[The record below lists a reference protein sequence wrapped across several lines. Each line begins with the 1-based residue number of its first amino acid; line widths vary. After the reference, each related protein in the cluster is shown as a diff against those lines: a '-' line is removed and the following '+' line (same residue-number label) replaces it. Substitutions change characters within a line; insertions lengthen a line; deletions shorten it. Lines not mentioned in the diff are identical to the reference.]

1 MKNYSKS
8 RTNTWG
14 RFLSALFSIFKVSQG
29 IHVQKLNFLTFFC
42 MNIIYC
48 SQVCAEYTTSGIDR
62 FVEQKIKSLYIIM
75 YFFSFVI
82 SQKTDST
89 IWIILLLW
97 KDHSSKRSAISEPYF
112 FFFELVT
119 VAAIL
124 ALLRKQ
130 MPCLI
135 TSQGTTHHFKFNVIN
150 TSIGRVNFPLFECMH
165 WKISDM
171 SHHLVSTPLNQNGCI
186 SIGKKKAS
194 AICSGKKSKYWHKSI

>member
-48 SQVCAEYTTSGIDR
+48 SQVCAEYTTSGTDR

-75 YFFSFVI
+75 YFFSAVNQPKDRFYYMNHITFVKGSLI
-82 SQKTDST
+82 KTKCY
-89 IWIILLLW
+89 LW
-97 KDHSSKRSAISEPYF
+97 ALFF

-135 TSQGTTHHFKFNVIN
+135 TSQGITHHFKFNVIN
-150 TSIGRVNFPLFECMH
+150 TSI
-165 WKISDM
+165 
-171 SHHLVSTPLNQNGCI
+171 T
-186 SIGKKKAS
+186 
-194 AICSGKKSKYWHKSI
+194 